1 MWKQISAQCISV
13 IRAATSQLQ
22 TQHKATATKNSA
34 IKAEA
39 PASAKQLPKPAEPA
53 MPLKKVGGAPMKD
66 IFQKGQKDST
76 VAAIDKPK
84 TTAVSTQKL
93 FDPEAQGLEKYIL
106 TMLRDTLVQSKLGQ
120 RVLSRSLRARST
132 TAFANFQQQVW
143 AVRSLVRLVECSLEE
158 DRYGVVQGDIE
169 NILETLFAY
178 LAALERCLLSPDSG
192 SSSVKAFNVQTAA
205 RQPLMMAQVVRNSI
219 YILTTSFYHS
229 YDRILN
235 FVLFKVVSVRA
246 TLDADWE
253 DLAIWTVAYCCFG
266 ALYLVG
272 GLARDH
278 LEGLRLSPAHPDI
291 RWGFVGL
298 LCALIVSSLGM
309 GALSWMYLRPLF
321 SILCIEALTILFDV
335 GQTLTKYVAYAWD
348 GSTTNSSTESWEAR
362 SDAVLLCEFATDICI
377 LVLTLL
383 HYMHILVIN
392 GLTLN
397 IVSALVFF
405 NIRSIASK
413 LYRKT
418 RKLAAFQN
426 AISSM
431 KCRFPDATKEDIV
444 RFDDRCSICREV
456 LVTAKK
462 LPCDHLFHRS
472 CLRSWL
478 VRHLSCPTCRITLSG
493 EEVGQWASSNSPI
506 TDTLEHGSDLVF
518 ATANTT

>member
-1 MWKQISAQCISV
+1 MPRQLLIDAAYAALSTAAFVGLFVHNTGMWWSMDDFRLKCGYDVTQSMLHHGIGADPSGGSGNIASDMAS
-13 IRAATSQLQ
+13 RA
-22 TQHKATATKNSA
+22 
-34 IKAEA
+34 
-39 PASAKQLPKPAEPA
+39 
-53 MPLKKVGGAPMKD
+53 
-66 IFQKGQKDST
+66 
-76 VAAIDKPK
+76 
-84 TTAVSTQKL
+84 
-93 FDPEAQGLEKYIL
+93 Y
-106 TMLRDTLVQSKLGQ
+106 RDTFTVKYYSPGLWCSMSWVLG
-120 RVLSRSLRARST
+120 A
-132 TAFANFQQQVW
+132 
-143 AVRSLVRLVECSLEE
+143 
-158 DRYGVVQGDIE
+158 
-169 NILETLFAY
+169 
-178 LAALERCLLSPDSG
+178 LLSN
-192 SSSVKAFNVQTAA
+192 KWH
-205 RQPLMMAQVVRNSI
+205 
-219 YILTTSFYHS
+219 ILHS

-298 LCALIVSSLGM
+298 LCGLIVSSLGM
-309 GALSWMYLRPLF
+309 GALSWVYLRPLF
-321 SILCIEALTILFDV
+321 SILCIEVFTILFDV
-335 GQTLTKYVAYAWD
+335 GQTLTKYIAYAWD
-348 GSTTNSSTESWEAR
+348 SSPTNSSTESWEAR

-462 LPCDHLFHRS
+462 LPCEHLFHRS

-478 VRHLSCPTCRITLSG
+478 VRHPSCPTCRVALSG
-493 EEVGQWASSNSPI
+493 EDVGQWASSNSPM

-518 ATANTT
+518 ATANTA

>member
-1 MWKQISAQCISV
+1 MSRSILIDAAYAALSVAALVGMFVHNVGPRWSVDEFRRKCEADITQSILRSAAGSSGGSPPPSDM
-13 IRAATSQLQ
+13 AATM
-22 TQHKATATKNSA
+22 A
-34 IKAEA
+34 
-39 PASAKQLPKPAEPA
+39 
-53 MPLKKVGGAPMKD
+53 
-66 IFQKGQKDST
+66 
-76 VAAIDKPK
+76 
-84 TTAVSTQKL
+84 
-93 FDPEAQGLEKYIL
+93 Y
-106 TMLRDTLVQSKLGQ
+106 RDTFTIKYYSPELWCNVSWMLG
-120 RVLSRSLRARST
+120 T
-132 TAFANFQQQVW
+132 
-143 AVRSLVRLVECSLEE
+143 
-158 DRYGVVQGDIE
+158 
-169 NILETLFAY
+169 
-178 LAALERCLLSPDSG
+178 LLSNKWHMLGLANALVAVVSLARKALIQLIFG
-192 SSSVKAFNVQTAA
+192 RLSVNDV
-205 RQPLMMAQVVRNSI
+205 
-219 YILTTSFYHS
+219 H
-229 YDRILN
+229 
-235 FVLFKVVSVRA
+235 VVSVRA

-253 DLAIWTVAYCCFG
+253 DLAIWTIAYCCFG
-266 ALYLVG
+266 TLYLIG

-278 LEGLRLSPAHPDI
+278 LEGLRMSPAHSDI

-298 LCALIVSSLGM
+298 LCTLLVSALGTGTM
-309 GALSWMYLRPLF
+309 SWVYLRPLF

-348 GSTTNSSTESWEAR
+348 GANTNASTESWEAR

-383 HYMHILVIN
+383 HYTHILFIN

-426 AISSM
+426 AISNM

-444 RFDDRCSICREV
+444 RFNDRCSICREV
-456 LVTAKK
+456 LMTAKK
-462 LPCDHLFHRS
+462 LPCDHMFHRS

-493 EEVGQWASSNSPI
+493 AEVGQWASSNSPM

-518 ATANTT
+518 ATANAS

>member
-1 MWKQISAQCISV
+1 MTRSIIIDAAYAALSV
-13 IRAATSQLQ
+13 AVLAGLFVHNVGPRWSVDEFRRKCEADITQSMLRGAAAGGSGGSPPPSDMAATM
-22 TQHKATATKNSA
+22 A
-34 IKAEA
+34 
-39 PASAKQLPKPAEPA
+39 
-53 MPLKKVGGAPMKD
+53 
-66 IFQKGQKDST
+66 
-76 VAAIDKPK
+76 
-84 TTAVSTQKL
+84 
-93 FDPEAQGLEKYIL
+93 Y
-106 TMLRDTLVQSKLGQ
+106 RDTFTIKYYSPGLWCNVSWMLG
-120 RVLSRSLRARST
+120 T
-132 TAFANFQQQVW
+132 
-143 AVRSLVRLVECSLEE
+143 
-158 DRYGVVQGDIE
+158 
-169 NILETLFAY
+169 
-178 LAALERCLLSPDSG
+178 LLSN
-192 SSSVKAFNVQTAA
+192 KWHM
-205 RQPLMMAQVVRNSI
+205 L
-219 YILTTSFYHS
+219 HS

-253 DLAIWTVAYCCFG
+253 DLAIWTIAYCCFG
-266 ALYLVG
+266 TLYLIG

-278 LEGLRLSPAHPDI
+278 LEGLRMSPAHSDI

-298 LCALIVSSLGM
+298 LCTLLVSALGT
-309 GALSWMYLRPLF
+309 GTLSWVYLRPLF

-348 GSTTNSSTESWEAR
+348 GANTNASTESWEAR

-383 HYMHILVIN
+383 HYTHILFIN

-418 RKLAAFQN
+418 RKLVAFQN
-426 AISSM
+426 AISNM

-444 RFDDRCSICREV
+444 RFNDRCSICREV
-456 LVTAKK
+456 LMTAKK
-462 LPCDHLFHRS
+462 LPCDHMFHRS

-493 EEVGQWASSNSPI
+493 DEVGQWASSNSPI

-518 ATANTT
+518 ATANTS